1 MAGMLTR
8 RAALAGLL
16 ATAAGA
22 AAPVWADAPLRSIRP
37 RARDPVYGAPAL
49 GPDIAQAVAAA
60 GLAGKVGVML
70 EGLGTGGTLGSL
82 DPDTARP
89 PASVAKTVTTLY
101 ALDALGAAARFAT
114 TLIATGP
121 VEGGVLQGDLILAGG
136 GDPTLNTDD
145 LAAMAADL
153 KAAGVRQV
161 RGRFGYWE
169 GALPARAAIDDG
181 QLPQLSYNPA
191 LSGLNL
197 NFNRV
202 YFSWNRSGSRFAL
215 TLDARS
221 DRLRPQVNMARID
234 VVDAG
239 WPPYTYRQEGGVER
253 WTIARAS
260 LSNSGG
266 RWLPVREPGAYAA
279 DVFRTLAHAQ
289 GITLGAPVS
298 MRNRPQ
304 GTALVTHQSA
314 PLTQILHDML
324 KYSTNVTAEL
334 VGLSASV
341 ARNGRIGSTEESAAA
356 MTAWLASALGVSA
369 HFVDHSGLG
378 AASRIS
384 PSGMVAVLSGQGV
397 ADKLTPLLKPITL
410 LDERGRALSQQPARV
425 LAKTGTL
432 NYVSN
437 LAGYMQTSR
446 GKSMA
451 FAIFSADM
459 QARAALG
466 ESDNEVP
473 PGVRSWT
480 GRARRLEQTLL
491 RGWSAL

>member
-37 RARDPVYGAPAL
+37 RARDLVNGAPAL
-49 GPDIAQAVAAA
+49 GPDIAQAVVAA

-70 EGLGTGGTLGSL
+70 EGLGNGRALGSL

-101 ALDALGAAARFAT
+101 ALEALGPAARFAT

-121 VEGGVLQGDLILAGG
+121 VEGGVVQGDLILAGG

-161 RGRFGYWE
+161 KGRYRYWE

-202 YFSWNRSGSRFAL
+202 YFSWSRSGSHYAL
-215 TLDARS
+215 TLEARS
-221 DRLRPQVNMARID
+221 RRRRPQVSMAHID
-234 VVDAG
+234 VTDAVG
-239 WPPYTYRQEGGVER
+239 GPYTFRQQGGVDR
-253 WTIARAS
+253 WTIARSS
-260 LSNSGG
+260 LGNRGG
-266 RWLPVREPGAYAA
+266 RWLPVRQPGAYAA
-279 DVFRTLAHAQ
+279 DVLRTLAASQ
-289 GITLGAPVS
+289 GITLGAPS
-298 MRNRPQ
+298 AMRHRPG

-314 PLTQILHDML
+314 PLTKILHDML

-341 ARNGRIGSTEESAAA
+341 ARAGRIGSTEESAAA
-356 MTAWLASALGVSA
+356 MTAWLASSLGVRA

-384 PSGMVAVLSGQGV
+384 PNAMVAVLSGPGV

-410 LDERGRALSQQPARV
+410 LDRRGRALSQQPARV
-425 LAKTGTL
+425 MAKTGTL

-437 LAGYMQTSR
+437 LAGYMQTAR
-446 GKSMA
+446 GQSMA
-451 FAIFSADM
+451 FAIFSSDL

-466 ESDNEVP
+466 DSDSEVP